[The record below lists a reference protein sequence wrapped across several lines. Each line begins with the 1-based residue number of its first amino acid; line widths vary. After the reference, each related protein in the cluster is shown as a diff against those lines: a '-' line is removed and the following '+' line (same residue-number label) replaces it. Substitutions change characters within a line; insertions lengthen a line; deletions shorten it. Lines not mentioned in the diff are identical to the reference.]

1 MGGEGVREPT
11 WGEGSGSPL
20 PKIELPSKMH
30 LVSPHT
36 SFQDFSILVCK
47 VTVVSWLCY
56 ARRICARLTEDAES
70 GHLISPPYGGGEV
83 ECRKAGSSIVLDKK
97 QIFFG
102 TPCVNCCKV

>member
-1 MGGEGVREPT
+1 MGGEGGHGGRGP
-11 WGEGSGSPL
+11 GPL

-83 ECRKAGSSIVLDKK
+83 DCRKAGSSIVLDKK
-97 QIFFG
+97 QNCG